1 MDLNKSL
8 RVAID
13 TGNVFVG
20 SKQACKAIDS
30 GTAKL
35 IILASNC
42 PKDTVDVADGGKIP
56 VYSFDGNNAVL
67 GAACGKPFPVSSLC
81 ILDPGQSD
89 LLQLAPNV

>member
-56 VYSFDGNNAVL
+56 VYSFSGNNAVL
-67 GAACGKPFPVSSLC
+67 GAACGKPFPVSA
-81 ILDPGQSD
+81 IAIVDGGKSD
-89 LLQLAPNV
+89 VLNLKAN

>member
-42 PKDTVDVADGGKIP
+42 PKGTVDVADGGKIP

-67 GAACGKPFPVSSLC
+67 GAACGKPFPVSA
-81 ILDPGQSD
+81 IAIVDGGKSD
-89 LLQLAPNV
+89 VLNLKAN

>member
-42 PKDTVDVADGGKIP
+42 PKDTVDVANGGKIP

-67 GAACGKPFPVSSLC
+67 GAACGKPFPVSA
-81 ILDPGQSD
+81 IAIVDGGKSD
-89 LLQLAPNV
+89 VLNLKAN

>member
-20 SKQACKAIDS
+20 SKQACKDIDS

-35 IILASNC
+35 II
-42 PKDTVDVADGGKIP
+42 
-56 VYSFDGNNAVL
+56 
-67 GAACGKPFPVSSLC
+67 
-81 ILDPGQSD
+81 
-89 LLQLAPNV
+89 